1 MLKNLR
7 IFLFIAFVS
16 CTSTSEVIST
26 GPSSYIVTSE
36 SSISMNDGLEK
47 IYEKAKEVCVQLN
60 KEFLQTEINSRGSGS
75 RVPITGLILEFQCLD
90 SGHPLL
96 NPNN

>member
-7 IFLFIAFVS
+7 ILLFIAFVG
-16 CTSTSEVIST
+16 CTSTSDVIST

-75 RVPITGLILEFQCLD
+75 RVPITGLILEFRCLNSD
-90 SGHPLL
+90 HPLL
-96 NPNN
+96 DPNN